1 MTRTPLTTVFIACMA
16 LMGPAL
22 PCALG
27 QANAPL
33 DVSPAS
39 GQPAADSRDRDLR
52 QFAQQMVQR
61 TSQPSASTPP
71 ASEPAQVSPA
81 PAAALTPAV
90 SPAGSAGGVASPA
103 PPVVAPD
110 PNESKPLGTKSTPRT
125 PGSSDASSS
134 EGSGW
139 GMFQTIIALAFV
151 VGLILVGKQVV
162 LRLMGRP
169 AAVSRSKVVEVLSRV
184 SVGPRQ
190 HVMLIRLGGRI
201 IVVGDSAGQMRLL
214 ANLDEPEE
222 VAGILKAVTSSKPT
236 SVSES
241 FNQLMGKFDQD
252 FDRAEADRLRDE
264 GKDVTEH
271 QADRAR
277 DQLSGLLARVR
288 SMSGKGGV

>member
-1 MTRTPLTTVFIACMA
+1 MTRTSLTTVFIACMA
-16 LMGPAL
+16 LMGPVM
-22 PCALG
+22 PCAYG
-27 QANAPL
+27 QANAPM
-33 DVSPAS
+33 DVSSVSETLPS
-39 GQPAADSRDRDLR
+39 STPERDLR
-52 QFAQQMVQR
+52 QFAQKMVQR
-61 TSQPSASTPP
+61 TSQPASQPVAAATVPASTPVTTPP
-71 ASEPAQVSPA
+71 AA
-81 PAAALTPAV
+81 PAAAPVMTQ
-90 SPAGSAGGVASPA
+90 SAPLM

-110 PNESKPLGTKSTPRT
+110 PNESKPLGTKSTPRSSGSGSA
-125 PGSSDASSS
+125 GSSD
-134 EGSGW
+134 GSNW

-169 AAVSRSKVVEVLSRV
+169 AAVSRSRVVEVLSRV

-222 VAGILKAVTSSKPT
+222 VASILKAVTSSKPT

-252 FDRAEADRLRDE
+252 FDRAEAARLRDE
-264 GKDVTEH
+264 GKDLTEH

-288 SMSGKGGV
+288 SMAGKGGGA